1 MFALRLLSS
10 EFLVQPNK
18 ADQTYVCF
26 AGHFAQ
32 DCFHIPG
39 ATTYE
44 LLPDVGFMMQ
54 QQAEEDSKRMEE
66 DHKHHKKKKKEKK
79 EDRKGVSLL

>member
-1 MFALRLLSS
+1 M
-10 EFLVQPNK
+10 
-18 ADQTYVCF
+18 YVCF